1 MRETKAKS
9 RMFNTL
15 QPSEP
20 NQEGTMTLSWSD
32 QSEDRVAN
40 LETINRLTNEQFSS
54 YSQIGN
60 AIYQNSHPG
69 REDHYLN
76 MIA

>member
-1 MRETKAKS
+1 
-9 RMFNTL
+9 MFNSL

-20 NQEGTMTLSWSD
+20 NMDGTVTLTWAD

-60 AIYQNSHPG
+60 AIYQN
-69 REDHYLN
+69 
-76 MIA
+76 